1 MALAPKNKNGFR
13 LVLIGSGILI
23 SCLVLSVIF
32 FSNNQIFPGLIVLI
46 VPFLIASLGFIF
58 ARPVVG
64 FITLLFANYFAIGL
78 SRYISGPLGLSVDGL
93 LILTWLAVIFSQF
106 NQKLNWKDAWNE
118 LTFVAIIWFGY
129 SIFQFFN
136 PEAVSKEA
144 WFYAM
149 RGISLYM
156 LLTLP
161 LVFLILNKPKQ
172 LHLFLQ
178 IWAWLTIIAVL
189 KGIMQKFIG
198 PDPWED
204 QWLDAGGGKTHRLAQ
219 GLRIFSFFSDSATYG
234 GSMGFSGVV
243 FSILALYT
251 NQTKQKIFYLAV
263 GLLAFYALLISG
275 TRGALA
281 VPFGGFFF
289 YAIISKRF
297 KILLLIIVMLVG
309 AYSFLK
315 FTTIGESVY
324 EIRRFREAVDS
335 DNASL
340 AVRQENQQK
349 FAAYLTDRPFG
360 GGIGSAG
367 NWGLRFSSG
376 TFLAETPPDGWYV
389 QIWAE
394 QGIVGLIL
402 YLSILVFII
411 VRCSYIVMFKLKN
424 KYYIGIASAFTSGI
438 FGVMVASY
446 SSGALGQMPNG
457 IIIYTALAFIL
468 MMEKWEKND
477 LIMNEPLSS

>member
-1 MALAPKNKNGFR
+1 MALAPKNKNGLR
-13 LVLIGSGILI
+13 LVIIGGGILL
-23 SCLVLSVIF
+23 SCLVLSVVF
-32 FSNNQIFPGLIVLI
+32 FSKDQIFPGLVLLLA
-46 VPFLIASLGFIF
+46 PFLIAFLGLIF
-58 ARPVVG
+58 ARPIVG
-64 FITLLFANYFAIGL
+64 FVVLLFANYFAIGL
-78 SRYISGPLGLSVDGL
+78 SRYLPGPLGLSVDGL
-93 LILTWLAVIFSQF
+93 LLLTWLAVIFSQF
-106 NQKLNWKDAWNE
+106 NKKLIWKDAWNE
-118 LTFVAIIWFGY
+118 LTFLAIIWFGY
-129 SIFQFFN
+129 SLFQFFN
-136 PEAVSKEA
+136 PEAVSREA

-161 LVFLILNKPKQ
+161 LVFLIFNKPKH

-189 KGIMQKFIG
+189 KGIIQKFIG
-198 PDPWED
+198 PDPWEN

-251 NQTKQKIFYLAV
+251 KQTKQKMFYLIV
-263 GLLAFYALLISG
+263 GMLAFYALLISG

-289 YAIISKRF
+289 YAVVSKRF
-297 KILLLIIVMLVG
+297 KIIMLIVVMLIG
-309 AYSFLK
+309 SYSFLK

-340 AVRQENQQK
+340 AVRKENQQK
-349 FAAYLTDRPFG
+349 FGVYLADRPFG

-367 NWGLRFSSG
+367 NWGLRFSPG

-394 QGIVGLIL
+394 QGIVGLML
-402 YLSILVFII
+402 YLSILII
-411 VRCSYIVMFKLKN
+411 IILRSSYIIMFKLKN
-424 KYYIGIASAFTSGI
+424 KYLIGIASALISGI

-446 SSGALGQMPNG
+446 TSGALGQMPNG
-457 IIIYTALAFIL
+457 IIIYTALAFIF

-477 LIMNEPLSS
+477 LIRNELPSS